1 MSDWIGLP
9 ENITEEHL
17 SIIYKITN
25 KTTLKSYVGKCQLW
39 STKKLPPLKSSG
51 KTRKRKVT
59 KPSNYLNYYGSSE
72 ELKKEVEQ
80 YGKDNYIREV
90 LDIASCKWDAA
101 YKELLYQIKYNV
113 IQSDEFY
120 NGILNVRLIK
130 MPFKLRDSYKNLK
143 VDIQFGHDTKELW
156 K

>member
-9 ENITEEHL
+9 ENITEEHF

-25 KTTLKSYVGKCQLW
+25 KLTNKKYVGKCQLW
-39 STKKLPPLKSSG
+39 STIKKPPLKG

-72 ELKKEVEQ
+72 ELTKEVEQ

-90 LDIASCKWDAA
+90 LDIASCKWDAS

-113 IQSDEFY
+113 IQSEDFY

-130 MPFKLRDSYKNLK
+130 MPLKLRDSYKNLK
-143 VDIQFGHDTKELW
+143 VDIQFNHDTH
-156 K
+156 